1 MHPIPAPRELVQVL
15 DRYIVG
21 QARAKRAVAVAIR
34 NRWRRLQLPPEEARE
49 ILPSNLLM
57 IGPTGVGKTEIARRV
72 AQIVRAPFV
81 KVEATR
87 FTEVGYVG
95 RDVESMIRDL
105 ADQAYHLVREEEMTR
120 LKERLDREVED
131 VLLRKLQSR
140 FPERTAE
147 ALRSEL
153 RAGMLEEVQVEVEA
167 PRSLMDGMPMGVV
180 IPGMEGVQEQLM
192 ESLESLLGRPKT
204 RKQVPVREARELLR
218 GEIFERL
225 HDPEKL
231 KEEARR
237 RAESLG
243 IVFLD
248 EMDKLVSTG
257 ARSGPDVSREGVQRD
272 LLPIVEG
279 TTVRTRLGMIRTDH
293 VLFIAAGAFQTAR
306 PQDLIPE
313 LQGRFP
319 LRVELHPLSREDLR
333 RILEEPESSLV
344 RQYQALCRAEGVT
357 LTFTPEALDRIAYY
371 ADLANREM
379 ENIGARRLHSIMG
392 WLMEDLLFD
401 LPRPGVVELHVDAPY
416 VEELLT
422 GFFEGEGEGRY
433 IL

>member
-1 MHPIPAPRELVQVL
+1 MTSIPAPRELVKAL

-21 QARAKRAVAVAIR
+21 QARAKRAVAVALR
-34 NRWRRLQLPPEEARE
+34 NRWRRLQLPPEKARE

-72 AQIVRAPFV
+72 AQIVHAPFV
-81 KVEATR
+81 KVEATK

-105 ADQAYHLVREEEMTR
+105 ADQAYHLVREEEMAR
-120 LKERLDREVED
+120 LKARLDQEVE
-131 VLLRKLQSR
+131 
-140 FPERTAE
+140 E
-147 ALRSEL
+147 ALLQQLTSHFPGRSREEIRADL
-153 RAGMLEEVQVEVEA
+153 RAGALEDVRVQVEV
-167 PRSLMDGMPMGVV
+167 PRSVMEGMPMGVV
-180 IPGMEGVQEQLM
+180 IPGMEGMQEQLM
-192 ESLESLLGRPKT
+192 ESLESLLGRPRT
-204 RKQVPVREARELLR
+204 RKQVPVRQARELLR
-218 GEIFERL
+218 SEIFDRL

-231 KEEARR
+231 KEEARQ
-237 RAESLG
+237 RAENMG

-248 EMDKLVSTG
+248 EVDKLVSVG
-257 ARSGPDVSREGVQRD
+257 PRSGPDVSREGVQRD

-293 VLFIAAGAFQTAR
+293 ILFLAAGAFQSAR

-344 RQYQALCRAEGVT
+344 RQYQALCQAEGVT
-357 LTFTPEALDRIAYY
+357 LTFTPDALDRIAYY

-401 LPRPGVVELHVDAPY
+401 LPRPGVVEILVDVPY
-416 VEELLT
+416 VEERLT
-422 GFFEGEGEGRY
+422 GFFQGEGETRY